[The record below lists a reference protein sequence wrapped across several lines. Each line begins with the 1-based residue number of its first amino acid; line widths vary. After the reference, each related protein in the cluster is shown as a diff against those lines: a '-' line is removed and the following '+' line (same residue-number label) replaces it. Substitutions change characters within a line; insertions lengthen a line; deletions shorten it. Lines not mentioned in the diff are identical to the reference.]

1 MKQIKQALRLAFPAV
16 GTGGAFISN
25 CSMNRTAAKKQSL
38 IKNRWMR
45 LAVVSIIVA
54 ATVASPVPA
63 LAVPGGVIVSE
74 QNDCSVGPT
83 NDNFLAPSQTAYVWL
98 VFNSPTSVRGYTYE
112 IVGTNNPFD
121 SGILRIR
128 FRECRNNANYFVAK
142 FTTPSEPGGYTLRVF
157 DETGAT
163 VGSDNFTVE

>member
-1 MKQIKQALRLAFPAV
+1 MKQGLRLAFPAG
-16 GTGGAFISN
+16 GTVGAFSTN
-25 CSMNRTAAKKQSL
+25 GSVNRTAAKKQPL
-38 IKNRWMR
+38 IKNRWMH

-74 QNDCSVGPT
+74 QNDCSIGPT
-83 NDNFLAPSQTAYVWL
+83 NDNHLAPSQTAYVWL
-98 VFNSPTSVRGYTYE
+98 VFNSPTSVRDYTYE

-128 FRECRNNANYFVAK
+128 FNQCRKVNANYFVAK